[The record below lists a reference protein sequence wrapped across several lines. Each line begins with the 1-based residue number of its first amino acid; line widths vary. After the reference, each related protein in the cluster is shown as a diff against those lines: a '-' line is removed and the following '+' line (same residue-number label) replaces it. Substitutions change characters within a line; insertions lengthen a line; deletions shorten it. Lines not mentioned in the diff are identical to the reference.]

1 MLHVQNYNYSKH
13 LAIDEV
19 TVLSKGRL
27 HSSRISKKT
36 NLSDLKLINC
46 VTIMAAHGTDVYLL
60 KDKKWAKKDMTA
72 NNATVKQMR
81 R

>member
-1 MLHVQNYNYSKH
+1 
-13 LAIDEV
+13 
-19 TVLSKGRL
+19 
-27 HSSRISKKT
+27 
-36 NLSDLKLINC
+36 
-46 VTIMAAHGTDVYLL
+46 MAAHGTDVYLL